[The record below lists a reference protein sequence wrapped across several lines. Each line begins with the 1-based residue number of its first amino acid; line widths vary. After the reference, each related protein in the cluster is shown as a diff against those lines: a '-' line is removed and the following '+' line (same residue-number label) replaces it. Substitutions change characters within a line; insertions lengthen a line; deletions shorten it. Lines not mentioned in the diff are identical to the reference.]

1 MKTTAPRRVLGRGL
15 DALLPVPGQSERP
28 VALRRDHF
36 LAPIEDVHPSPDQ
49 PRTVFDE
56 AKLDELAQSIRTE
69 GLIQPLVVRERP
81 GGGYFLIAG
90 ERRWRAAQRA
100 GMHEVPVVVRN
111 VSPAQAFEL
120 ALVENIQR
128 ADLDPIEE
136 AEAYRRLCDEHGYT
150 QEALA
155 ERVGKDRATVA
166 NALRLLKL
174 PAGVRDLVHRGAL
187 SMGHARALLGATDEA
202 AIEMLARQVAERGLS
217 VRATEDMVRRKRAPA
232 APPPVKSA
240 SVRDLEEKL
249 ARALGARVAVRD
261 RGKGRG
267 GSIEIKYLNLDD
279 LDRILD
285 RLL

>member
-1 MKTTAPRRVLGRGL
+1 VTAQVKRLGRGL
-15 DALLPVPGQSERP
+15 DALLPVPGGGER
-28 VALRRDHF
+28 VSLRKDFF
-36 LAPIEDVHPSPDQ
+36 LAGIEDVHPSPDQ

-56 AKLDELAQSIRTE
+56 GKLDELAQSIRSE
-69 GLIQPLVVRERP
+69 GMIQPLVVRERP
-81 GGGYFLIAG
+81 GGGFVLIAG

-100 GMHEVPVVVRN
+100 GLHEVPVVVRN

-136 AEAYRRLCDEHGYT
+136 AEAYRRLCDDHGYT

-155 ERVGKDRATVA
+155 ERVGKERATVA

-174 PAGVRDLVHRGAL
+174 PASVRQMVHSGTL
-187 SMGHARALLGATDEA
+187 TMGHARALLGVEDA
-202 AIEMLARQVAERGLS
+202 AEIETTARRVAQKGLS
-217 VRATEDMVRRKRAPA
+217 VRATEDLVRRRR
-232 APPPVKSA
+232 PPPAKPIKTAV
-240 SVRDLEEKL
+240 VRDLEDKL
-249 ARALGARVAVRD
+249 MRALGTRVQVRD
-261 RGKGRG
+261 RGQGRG
-267 GSIEIKYLNLDD
+267 GTIEIKYLNLDD

>member
-1 MKTTAPRRVLGRGL
+1 MTAPRRALGRGL
-15 DALLPVPGQSERP
+15 DALLPVPGGDRP

-36 LAPIEDVHPSPDQ
+36 LVPIEDLHPSPDQ
-49 PRTVFDE
+49 PRQVFDE
-56 AKLDELAQSIRTE
+56 TKLDELARSIRSE

-81 GGGYFLIAG
+81 GGGFFLIAG
-90 ERRWRAAQRA
+90 ERRWRASQRA
-100 GMHEVPVVVRN
+100 GLHEVAVVVRN

-155 ERVGKDRATVA
+155 ERVGKDRSSVA

-174 PAGVRDLVHRGAL
+174 PAPVRELVHRGAL
-187 SMGHARALLGATDEA
+187 SMGHARALLGASDEA
-202 AIEMLARQVAERGLS
+202 AIEMLARHVAHRGLS
-217 VRATEDMVRRKRAPA
+217 VRATEDLVRRKRAPV
-232 APPPVKSA
+232 APPPAKSA
-240 SVRDLEEKL
+240 SVRDLEDKL

>member
-1 MKTTAPRRVLGRGL
+1 MTAPRRALGRGL
-15 DALLPVPGQSERP
+15 DALLPVPGGDRP
-28 VALRRDHF
+28 IALRRDTF
-36 LAPIEDVHPSPDQ
+36 VVPIEDIHPSPDQ
-49 PRTVFDE
+49 PRQHFDE
-56 AKLDELAQSIRTE
+56 AKLDELAQSIRSE
-69 GLIQPLVVRERP
+69 GVIQPLVVRERP
-81 GGGYFLIAG
+81 GGGYYLIAG

-100 GMHEVPVVVRN
+100 GLHDVPVVVRN

-136 AEAYRRLCDEHGYT
+136 AQAYRRLCDEHGYT

-155 ERVGKDRATVA
+155 ERVGKDRTTVT

-174 PAGVRDLVHRGAL
+174 PESVRDLVHRGSL
-187 SMGHARALLGATDEA
+187 TMGHARALLA
-202 AIEMLARQVAERGLS
+202 ANAGDIETLARQVAARALS
-217 VRATEDMVRRKRAPA
+217 VRATEALVKRKPAPA
-232 APPPVKSA
+232 PPAKPA
-240 SVRDLEEKL
+240 SVRDLEDKL
-249 ARALGARVAVRD
+249 TRALGARVAVRD

-267 GSIEIKYLNLDD
+267 GTIEIKYLNLDD